1 MIRVGLVL
9 LILGALLILIQSDAF
24 PPALTAPGSA
34 PATPTRR
41 PAASPKPGAFLDGSG
56 LLVTAVLSPRRA

>member
-24 PPALTAPGSA
+24 PPALVAPGSA

-41 PAASPKPGAFLDGSG
+41 PAASPKPGAFLDGTG
-56 LLVTAVLSPRRA
+56 VTLPAALRPRPA